1 MKNLLK
7 IMILVCIYIFAFST
21 CSFAAFN
28 DVTGHWCEN
37 EINDFEATGFVD
49 GYLDQTFRPDNEI
62 TRAEFCKIINSY
74 MGYDVSGDWQLA
86 NLEMAKE
93 KGYLTEGAAES
104 TISREEAFVVLSRVM
119 KLDMELQEN
128 VDLIYDDETD
138 ISIWAL
144 PAIKQLTV
152 LEYIQGHENNLL
164 KPKDNMTRAELV
176 KVLYQYTGIGGLD
189 EEPEVVEFKVGYMKH
204 NQYGLEFVEIEE
216 NLEIEVD
223 DTILLATILEENDGD
238 SVFSI
243 ISGAEL
249 VEFENE
255 NLILSA
261 KSIGKVELLIKTTQ
275 SKKEKKIEI
284 IIK

>member
-1 MKNLLK
+1 MVGVGN
-7 IMILVCIYIFAFST
+7 V
-21 CSFAAFN
+21 
-28 DVTGHWCEN
+28 
-37 EINDFEATGFVD
+37 
-49 GYLDQTFRPDNEI
+49 
-62 TRAEFCKIINSY
+62 
-74 MGYDVSGDWQLA
+74 
-86 NLEMAKE
+86 LEMAKE
-93 KGYLTEGAAES
+93 KGYLTSGSAES

-119 KLDMELQEN
+119 KLNMELQEN
-128 VDLIYDDETD
+128 VELIYEDETD

-144 PAIKQLTV
+144 PAIKQLTA
-152 LEYIQGHENNLL
+152 LEYIQGHEDNLL

-189 EEPEVVEFKVGYMKH
+189 EEPEKVEFKVGYMKH

-216 NLEIEVD
+216 SLEIEVD
-223 DTILLATILEENDGD
+223 DTILLATTLEENDGD

-243 ISGAEL
+243 ISGSEL

-275 SKKEKKIEI
+275 SEKEKNIEI

>member
-37 EINDFEATGFVD
+37 EIKDFEATGFVN

-74 MGYDVSGDWQLA
+74 MGYEVSGDWQVA

-93 KGYLTEGAAES
+93 KGYLTSGSAES

-119 KLDMELQEN
+119 KLNMELQEN
-128 VDLIYDDETD
+128 VELIYEDETD

-144 PAIKQLTV
+144 PAVKQLTA
-152 LEYIQGHENNLL
+152 LEYIQGHEDNLL

-189 EEPEVVEFKVGYMKH
+189 EEPEKVEFKVGYMKH

-216 NLEIEVD
+216 SLEIEVD
-223 DTILLATILEENDGD
+223 DTILLATTLEENDGD

-243 ISGAEL
+243 ISGVEL

-275 SKKEKKIEI
+275 SEKEKNIEI